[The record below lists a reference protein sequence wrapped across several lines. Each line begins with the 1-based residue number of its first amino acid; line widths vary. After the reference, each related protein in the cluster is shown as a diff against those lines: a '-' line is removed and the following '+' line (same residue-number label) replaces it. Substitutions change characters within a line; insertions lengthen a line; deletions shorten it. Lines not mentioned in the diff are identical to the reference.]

1 MFVKW
6 LLNVNVGNKMY
17 NLIGMYFVF
26 KLAGGLEINLQPR
39 GQLTEKDNMSLQ
51 CTADKF
57 TFEKLS
63 WYKLSAHVSQT
74 PFGGLPM
81 PVCKNLNALQ
91 KLNATVS
98 NTNGEN
104 VTLELIL
111 RNISLQ
117 DGGDYVCIAQDKK
130 AKTQHCLVKHLTVQG
145 MDLLP

>member
-1 MFVKW
+1 
-6 LLNVNVGNKMY
+6 
-17 NLIGMYFVF
+17 
-26 KLAGGLEINLQPR
+26 
-39 GQLTEKDNMSLQ
+39 
-51 CTADKF
+51 
-57 TFEKLS
+57 
-63 WYKLSAHVSQT
+63 
-74 PFGGLPM
+74 M

-145 MDLLP
+145 MDLLLSTKTGD

>member
-1 MFVKW
+1 
-6 LLNVNVGNKMY
+6 
-17 NLIGMYFVF
+17 
-26 KLAGGLEINLQPR
+26 
-39 GQLTEKDNMSLQ
+39 MSLQ

-63 WYKLSAHVSQT
+63 WYKLSAHASQT

-145 MDLLP
+145 TDLLLWTKMCGCVWK

>member
-1 MFVKW
+1 
-6 LLNVNVGNKMY
+6 
-17 NLIGMYFVF
+17 
-26 KLAGGLEINLQPR
+26 
-39 GQLTEKDNMSLQ
+39 MSLQ

-63 WYKLSAHVSQT
+63 WYKLSAHASQA

-145 MDLLP
+145 MDLLL

>member
-1 MFVKW
+1 
-6 LLNVNVGNKMY
+6 MY
-17 NLIGMYFVF
+17 NLIGIYFVF

-145 MDLLP
+145 MDLLPWPELCSYVSKQLQ